1 MEFLKEYKLQIL
13 EQKNSII
20 KNYYKFLVLT
30 FFSLGFFYSLIQNVS
45 AQEEILPLWL
55 KTTAIWWGEDKIS
68 DTDFVNTLQYLVE
81 NKLLVIPEPEIP
93 KPSCGPGLVLDETT
107 DECVIHDEL
116 DTNGIF
122 VDTIDEHQKIVVS
135 LIKVTTLWWG
145 QNKTSDLDFIN
156 ALQYLVENNVI
167 KLESEIQSKPL
178 AKQKPLPEDLI
189 IWPKI
194 DRIEDF
200 KVQGHKNTD
209 LYHLQFKLIDINKNT
224 VNPDGTISII
234 IMDDRN
240 RILYLDAFSIRKSN
254 YEKSFEAFGES
265 EDGKNIFAWDIK
277 TSDIKPG
284 FTEYGKAKLIFT
296 DRYGNNIESEFVKI
310 SIPQFN

>member
-1 MEFLKEYKLQIL
+1 MQIL
-13 EQKNSII
+13 EQKNSTLI
-20 KNYYKFLVLT
+20 KNRYKFLGLT
-30 FFSLGFFYSLIQNVS
+30 FFSIGFFFSLIENVS

-55 KTTAIWWGEDKIS
+55 KTTAVWWGEDKIT
-68 DTDFVNTLQYLVE
+68 DKDFVSTLQYLVE
-81 NKLLVIPEPEIP
+81 NKLLVIPESEIP
-93 KPSCGPGLVLDETT
+93 KPLCDPGLVLDETT
-107 DECVIHDEL
+107 NECVIHDEL

-122 VDTIDEHQKIVVS
+122 VDTIDEQQKIVVS
-135 LIKVTTLWWG
+135 LIKVPTLWWG
-145 QNKTSDLDFIN
+145 QNKTSDQDFIN
-156 ALQYLVENNVI
+156 ALQYLVENNII
-167 KLESEIQSKPL
+167 KSESETQSKAL
-178 AKQKPLPEDLI
+178 AKQKPLSEDLI

-209 LYHLQFKLIDINKNT
+209 LYHLQFKLIDINKNP
-224 VNPDGTISII
+224 VNPDGTISIV

-254 YEKSFEAFGES
+254 YEKSFKAFGES
-265 EDGKNIFAWDIK
+265 ESGENVFAWDIK

-296 DRYGNNIESEFVKI
+296 DRYGNNIESEFIQI

>member
-1 MEFLKEYKLQIL
+1 MVLAQRNNSTLIKNRYKL
-13 EQKNSII
+13 
-20 KNYYKFLVLT
+20 LVLT
-30 FFSLGFFYSLIQNVS
+30 FFSIGLFSSLIENVS
-45 AQEEILPLWL
+45 AQKEILPSWL
-55 KTTAIWWGEDKIS
+55 KTTAVWWGENKIS
-68 DTDFVNTLQYLVE
+68 DNDFVSALKYLVE
-81 NKLLVIPEPEIP
+81 NKLLVIPESEIS
-93 KPSCGPGLVLDETT
+93 KPLCGPGLVLDEST

-122 VDTIDEHQKIVVS
+122 VDTIDEQQKIAVS
-135 LIKVTTLWWG
+135 WIKVPTLWWG
-145 QNKTSDLDFIN
+145 QNKLSDQDFIN
-156 ALQYLVENNVI
+156 ALQYLVENNVLT
-167 KLESEIQSKPL
+167 LESEIQSKPL
-178 AKQKPLPEDLI
+178 ANLKPLPEDLI
-189 IWPKI
+189 VWPKI

-209 LYHLQFKLIDINKNT
+209 LYHLQFKLIDINNNL
-224 VNPDGTISII
+224 VNPDGTISVV
-234 IMDDRN
+234 IMDDDN

-265 EDGKNIFAWDIK
+265 EDGENVFAWEIK
-277 TSDIKPG
+277 TSDIKSG

>member
-1 MEFLKEYKLQIL
+1 MMILKQRNNFNLVKNRYKLLIL
-13 EQKNSII
+13 TLFSISL
-20 KNYYKFLVLT
+20 FSSLT
-30 FFSLGFFYSLIQNVS
+30 ENIS
-45 AQEEILPLWL
+45 AQGEIFPLWL
-55 KTTAIWWGEDKIS
+55 KTTALWWGEDKIS
-68 DTDFVNTLQYLVE
+68 DQDFISALQYLIE
-81 NKLLVIPEPEIP
+81 NKLLVIPEPEISEP
-93 KPSCGPGLVLDETT
+93 LCGPGLVLDEST

-135 LIKVTTLWWG
+135 WIKVTTLWWG
-145 QNKTSDLDFIN
+145 QDKISDQDFIN
-156 ALQYLVENNVI
+156 ALQYLVENNVLT
-167 KLESEIQSKPL
+167 LESKIQSKPL
-178 AKQKPLPEDLI
+178 AKLKPLPEDLI
-189 IWPKI
+189 VWPKI

-224 VNPDGTISII
+224 VTPDGTISIV
-234 IMDDRN
+234 IMDDKN

-254 YEKSFEAFGES
+254 YEKSFKAFGES
-265 EDGKNIFAWDIK
+265 EAGENVFAWEIK

-284 FTEYGKAKLIFT
+284 FTEYGKAKLMFT
-296 DRYGNNIESEFVKI
+296 DRYGNNIESEFIQI